1 MKGSE
6 KKILYEREREKQKL
20 RFLEIIKY
28 ATWREMKVG
37 PWGSC
42 HNADSVADRFE

>member
-1 MKGSE
+1 MR
-6 KKILYEREREKQKL
+6 EREREA
-20 RFLEIIKY
+20 EIFGDYKY